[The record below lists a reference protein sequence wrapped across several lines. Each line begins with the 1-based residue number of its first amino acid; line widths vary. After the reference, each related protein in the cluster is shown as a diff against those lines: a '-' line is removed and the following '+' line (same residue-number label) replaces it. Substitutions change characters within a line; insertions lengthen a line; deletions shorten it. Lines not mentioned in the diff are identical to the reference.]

1 MLQLVKY
8 CHTVFTYPVQNSSA
22 SSGSARMIVIVDDEQ
37 ICQKA
42 VRIDSESRSEARA
55 CFNSRTSMPPPL
67 PKESVAA
74 AKGFRVQLPRS
85 QSHSMLHVACSVPC
99 RMWQS
104 HVACVLC
111 TFLRIAFHYNISHP
125 QARHDIEA
133 WLNRQACAWLLH
145 SMTCHVVCRF
155 QILLQVSQGELFIC
169 MHVSKGDHAHMH
181 NACLFVGVA
190 HQSTVRA
197 SIGDCPQWFVAKCK

>member
-1 MLQLVKY
+1 MHVTRRFVSRTTIIQRFESEKFGLVLLRLVKY

-104 HVACVLC
+104 HVAVACCVCVVYFFANSISLQY
-111 TFLRIAFHYNISHP
+111 IAPTSTSRYRSMIESPSMGMIVAFYDVSCCVQISNTTSSFTRRVVYLH
-125 QARHDIEA
+125 ARFE
-133 WLNRQACAWLLH
+133 R
-145 SMTCHVVCRF
+145 
-155 QILLQVSQGELFIC
+155 
-169 MHVSKGDHAHMH
+169 
-181 NACLFVGVA
+181 
-190 HQSTVRA
+190 
-197 SIGDCPQWFVAKCK
+197 